1 MPTTIEYLDR
11 AIAELKLYR
20 SNERDA
26 DKRDLATSKIAGL
39 ILDKQ
44 KAASDDMQERSAAL
58 QSAVARLQAIIDGA
72 GDGPGIADSLGEVS
86 SLIGEIQATPASD

>member
-11 AIAELKLYR
+11 AIDELERY
-20 SNERDA
+20 SENEPDA
-26 DKRDLATSKIAGL
+26 DKRALADTQIDGL

-44 KAASDDMQERSAAL
+44 QAAFDDMQERSAAL

-86 SLIGEIQATPASD
+86 SLISEIQATPASD